1 MKQNL
6 AKMPKRDEMQ
16 QDRSPDDEAMPDSVP
31 VPASLV
37 PHLSETAILLDIDG
51 TLLDLMPTPREVW
64 VPPGLRETLNGL
76 LKKTSG
82 ALAIALFYA
91 IGTAIGGV
99 AGPALFGVLID
110 TGSRESVF
118 AGYLFG
124 AVLMIAAA
132 AVAWRYA
139 VAAERKS
146 LESVARPL
154 AFVE

>member
-1 MKQNL
+1 MVIFFF
-6 AKMPKRDEMQ
+6 A
-16 QDRSPDDEAMPDSVP
+16 SPA
-31 VPASLV
+31 ASAAYLTV
-37 PHLSETAILLDIDG
+37 SETFPL
-51 TLLDLMPTPREVW
+51 EV
-64 VPPGLRETLNGL
+64 R
-76 LKKTSG
+76 

-110 TGSRESVF
+110 TGSRNSVF
-118 AGYLFG
+118 AGYLLG
-124 AVLMIAAA
+124 AALMVAAA

-146 LESVARPL
+146 LESVAQPL